1 MHTKWETD
9 GFSSWLQSFD
19 QQWRLKLKSLKW
31 NDSQTDRK
39 QSYMQTL
46 PWGHWGHWW
55 VLRKSTGRWQ
65 ERSNDGALLLT
76 ARAGPPRAL
85 SVWPLTSAPLM
96 SELQH
101 MFNDSVCTALIEE
114 RCHLT
119 NHLSFALN
127 IWLSGWNWGEKVK
140 IFLQIC
146 WHEDWS
152 CWEGCVGLNKAWL
165 IPV

>member
-1 MHTKWETD
+1 MIKVSRFLTLCSARLNLTGNKIIRCTLNERD

-19 QQWRLKLKSLKW
+19 QQWSLKLKSLKW

-39 QSYMQTL
+39 QSYIQTL

-76 ARAGPPRAL
+76 TRAGPPRAL

-101 MFNDSVCTALIEE
+101 MFNDSADRGEMSS
-114 RCHLT
+114 
-119 NHLSFALN
+119 NKSSFLC
-127 IWLSGWNWGEKVK
+127 S
-140 IFLQIC
+140 
-146 WHEDWS
+146 
-152 CWEGCVGLNKAWL
+152 
-165 IPV
+165 

>member
-9 GFSSWLQSFD
+9 GFSSWLQSFV
-19 QQWRLKLKSLKW
+19 QQWSLKLKSLKW

-39 QSYMQTL
+39 QSYIQTL

-55 VLRKSTGRWQ
+55 VLWKSTGRWQ
-65 ERSNDGALLLT
+65 ERSNDGFLLLS

-96 SELQH
+96 SELKH

-114 RCHLT
+114 ICHLT

-127 IWLSGWNWGEKVK
+127 PYMTLGVKLGGKGEDFFANLLTWGLE
-140 IFLQIC
+140 LL
-146 WHEDWS
+146 
-152 CWEGCVGLNKAWL
+152 GRMLNKAWL

>member
-1 MHTKWETD
+1 MRDRWIFIMTSVICTTMEIKAKEPEVKW
-9 GFSSWLQSFD
+9 QSD
-19 QQWRLKLKSLKW
+19 WQKTIIHADITLRSL
-31 NDSQTDRK
+31 
-39 QSYMQTL
+39 
-46 PWGHWGHWW
+46 GHWW

-101 MFNDSVCTALIEE
+101 MFNDSVCNSADRGEMSSN
-114 RCHLT
+114 